1 MSLYSTAVKKPVS
14 TIMIFIG
21 VVIFGIYSY
30 LQLPVDFFPKIDPPI
45 ISVFTFYNG
54 ANASDVEQNIT
65 RKLEDSFGS
74 LTGLKKITSKS
85 KDNIS
90 VISLEFE
97 WGANLD
103 EATNEVRNAVGMA
116 ERNLPEGVET
126 PTIFKIST
134 SMVPVIMF
142 SVTSTES
149 YTGINDILD
158 KKLIQPL
165 NRIDGVGNI
174 IQVGA
179 PVRAV
184 MVNVDPRKLDAYNLS
199 VEQVSGILAA
209 NNLNLPSGSLEMGKA
224 DLPLRL
230 QGEFANSD
238 VIRNVI
244 ISNANGKT
252 VYLKDIATVSDT
264 LKDVKTYERANGGK
278 NVRIMIQK
286 QSDAN
291 TVTVAGKIKDKLE
304 SIKKTLPPDIKVEI
318 LMDSSTNTISAINN
332 LSETL
337 IYALIFV
344 VFVVIIFLGRAR
356 PTFIISL
363 SIPISLIVGF
373 VYMYL
378 SGGTIN
384 IITLSSLSIAIGL
397 VVDDSIVVL
406 ENITKK
412 LERGGYARESAIYGT
427 SEVSLAV
434 IASTLTIVAVF
445 LPLTML
451 GGITG
456 ILFRPLGWVVT
467 ISVVTSVIVSL
478 TLVPM
483 LSSKMLTA
491 KIPSKNSVG
500 GKIYHFSQNLLDG
513 MDKFFEKILTWA
525 VSHRWLVIG
534 IGTIVFAASMFLVKV
549 IGTEFMPASDNDRI
563 SAQVKLAQGTKLEET
578 VKTAHY
584 LDSVFR
590 AKYKEIEIVSTS
602 AGVGDENSLS
612 AIFSETGNYIVN
624 YTFKMVPMRNRDRD
638 IFQIANEMRKDIEK
652 LPEVEKFYV
661 DPGSSRSSSAMGMGG
676 GNNLE
681 VKVYGNNFDETNIVS
696 EKISLALKG
705 IKGTKDILISRDRE
719 KTELQLVL
727 DNEKMTSFGLNT
739 AMVATAIRNR
749 INGVTAT
756 KYKEEGDEYDVIVR
770 YDEKFRQSTEDIAN
784 ISIMTPQGK
793 IIKLNE
799 ITELKRF
806 YSPPNIERENKV
818 RVVTV
823 SSALSGTDIGTVK
836 AALETEIAKMDI
848 PSDVSIDYGGSAENM
863 KDSFKS
869 LIMLILL
876 SLVLVYIVMASQFE
890 SLTEPFIIMFS
901 IPFAFTGVFASL
913 YIFHATINVISLIGA
928 VMLIGIVVKNGII
941 LVDYTNLLVDRGFT
955 LRQAVISAGRSR
967 LRPVLMTSLTMI
979 LAMIPMITTTG
990 SGSEMWKPMAIAI
1003 FGGLT
1008 FSTLVTL
1015 VLIPTIYTIF
1025 GVGKMKRARRTSEKL
1040 QNSKLIK

>member
-1 MSLYSTAVKKPVS
+1 MSIYSTAVKKPVS

-21 VVIFGIYSY
+21 VVIFGIFSY
-30 LQLPVDFFPKIDPPI
+30 LQLPVDYFPKIDPPI

-65 RKLEDSFGS
+65 RKLEDNFGS
-74 LTGLKKITSKS
+74 LTGLKKISSKS

-97 WGANLD
+97 WGSNLD

-116 ERNLPEGVET
+116 ERNLPDGVES

-149 YTGINDILD
+149 YSGIYDILD
-158 KKLIQPL
+158 KKLMQPL

-174 IQVGA
+174 IQIGA
-179 PVRAV
+179 PKRAV
-184 MVNVDPRKLDAYNLS
+184 MVDVDPRKLDAYNLT
-199 VEQVSGILAA
+199 VEQIAGVLAA
-209 NNLNLPSGSLEMGKA
+209 NNLNLPSGNLEMGKS

-230 QGEFANSD
+230 QGEFENS
-238 VIRNVI
+238 NI
-244 ISNANGKT
+244 IKNIIVSNSNGKT
-252 VYLKDIATVSDT
+252 VYLRDIATVRDS
-264 LKDVKTYERANGGK
+264 LKDIKTYERANGGE
-278 NVRIMIQK
+278 NVRVMVQK

-291 TVTVAGKIKDKLE
+291 TVTVAKDIKEKLE
-304 SIKKTLPPDIKVEI
+304 QIKKTLPPDVKVEI
-318 LMDSSTNTISAINN
+318 LMDSSTNTISSINN

-344 VFVVIIFLGRAR
+344 VLVVIIFLGRAR

-412 LERGGYARESAIYGT
+412 LEKGGFARESAIYGT

-434 IASTLTIVAVF
+434 IASTLTIIAVF

-467 ISVVTSVIVSL
+467 IAVATSVVVSL

-483 LSSKMLTA
+483 LSSKMLNASAPDKT
-491 KIPSKNSVG
+491 SVG
-500 GKIYHFSQNLLDG
+500 GKIYWFSQDLLEK
-513 MDKFFEKILTWA
+513 MDKFFEKILLWA
-525 VSHRWLVIG
+525 VGHRWLVVG
-534 IGTIVFAASMFLVKV
+534 IASVVFIASMFLVRV

-578 VKTAHY
+578 VKTAQY
-584 LDSVFR
+584 LDSIFR
-590 AKYKEIEIVSTS
+590 NNYPEIEIVSTS
-602 AGVGDENSLS
+602 AGVGDESSLA
-612 AIFSETGNYIVN
+612 AIFTETGNYIIN
-624 YTFKMVPMRNRDRD
+624 YTFKMKPMKERDKD
-638 IFQIANEMRKDIEK
+638 IFQVANEMRDDIEK
-652 LPEVEKFYV
+652 IPEIEKYYV
-661 DPGSSRSSSAMGMGG
+661 DPGSSRASASLGMGG
-676 GNNLE
+676 GSNLE
-681 VKVYGNNFDETNIVS
+681 VKVFGNDFDETNVIS
-696 EKISLALKG
+696 EKIALALKG
-705 IKGTKDILISRDRE
+705 IKGTKDVLISRDKE

-739 AMVATAIRNR
+739 ATVATAIRNR
-749 INGVTAT
+749 ITGVTAT
-756 KYKEEGDEYDVIVR
+756 KYKEDGNEYDVIVR
-770 YDEKFRQSTEDIAN
+770 YDEKFRQSTEDIEN
-784 ISIMTPQGK
+784 ISVMTPQGK
-793 IIKLNE
+793 MVKLSE
-799 ITELKRF
+799 ITQLKRF

-823 SSALSGTDIGTVK
+823 SSALSGTDIGTVVASIK
-836 AALETEIAKMDI
+836 GEIAKMDI
-848 PSDVSIDYGGSAENM
+848 PNDVSIDFGGSAENM
-863 KDSFKS
+863 QDSFND

-876 SLVLVYIVMASQFE
+876 SLILVYIVMASQFE
-890 SLTEPFIIMFS
+890 SLSEPFIIMFS

-913 YIFHATINVISLIGA
+913 YIFGATINVISLIGA

-941 LVDYTNLLVDRGFT
+941 LVDYTNLLVDRGYS
-955 LRQAVISAGRSR
+955 LKEAVVSAGRSR

-979 LAMIPMITTTG
+979 LAMIPMIVTSG

-1025 GVGKMKRARRTSEKL
+1025 GVGKMKREKKAL
-1040 QNSKLIK
+1040 LKNSN

>member
-45 ISVFTFYNG
+45 ISVFTYYNG

-90 VISLEFE
+90 VVTLEFE

-116 ERNLPEGVET
+116 ERNLPDGVET

-149 YTGINDILD
+149 YAGINDILD

-174 IQVGA
+174 MQMGA

-184 MVNVDPRKLDAYNLS
+184 MVDVDPRKLDAYNLT
-199 VEQVSGILAA
+199 VEQIAGVLAA
-209 NNLNLPSGSLEMGKA
+209 NNLNLPSGSLEMGKS
-224 DLPLRL
+224 DMPLRL
-230 QGEFANSD
+230 QGEFANS
-238 VIRNVI
+238 NI
-244 ISNANGKT
+244 ISDIIVSNVNGKT
-252 VYLKDIATVSDT
+252 VYLRDIATVRDG

-278 NVRIMIQK
+278 NVRVMIQK

-291 TVTVAGKIKDKLE
+291 TVTVAQKIKEKLE
-304 SIKKTLPPDIKVEI
+304 VIKQTLPPDIKVDI
-318 LMDSSTNTISAINN
+318 LMDSSTNTISSINN

-344 VFVVIIFLGRAR
+344 VLVVIIFLGRAR

-412 LERGGYARESAIYGT
+412 LERGGFARESAIYGT

-434 IASTLTIVAVF
+434 IASTLTIIAVF

-467 ISVVTSVIVSL
+467 IAVATSVVVSL

-483 LSSKMLTA
+483 LSSKILDGKT
-491 KIPSKNSVG
+491 PGKNSVG
-500 GKIYHFSQNLLDG
+500 GRIYWFSQNLLDKI
-513 MDKFFEKILTWA
+513 DRFFEKILTWA
-525 VSHRWLVIG
+525 VGHRWSVIG
-534 IGTIVFAASMFLVKV
+534 IATVVFVTSMLLVKV

-563 SAQVKLAQGTKLEET
+563 SAQVKLAQGTKLDET
-578 VKTAHY
+578 VKTAQY
-584 LDSVFR
+584 LDSVFMT
-590 AKYKEIEIVSTS
+590 KYPEIEIVSTS
-602 AGVGDENSLS
+602 AGVGDGSSLA
-612 AIFSETGNYIVN
+612 AIFTETGNYIIN
-624 YTFKMVPMRNRDRD
+624 YTFKMKPLKERDKD
-638 IFQIANEMRKDIEK
+638 IFQIANEMRADIEK
-652 LPEVEKFYV
+652 LPEIEKYYV
-661 DPGSSRSSSAMGMGG
+661 DPGSSRASSAMGMGG
-676 GNNLE
+676 GSNLE
-681 VKVYGNNFDETNIVS
+681 VKVFGNDFDETNVIS
-696 EKISLALKG
+696 EKIAAALKN
-705 IKGTKDILISRDRE
+705 IKGTKDILISRDKE

-739 AMVATAIRNR
+739 ATVATAVRNR

-756 KYKEEGDEYDVIVR
+756 KYKEDGNEYDVIVR
-770 YDEKFRQSTEDIAN
+770 YDEQFRQSTEDIEN

-793 IIKLNE
+793 MVKMSE
-799 ITELKRF
+799 ITSLKRF

-823 SSALSGTDIGTVK
+823 SSALSGNDIGSVK
-836 AALETEIAKMDI
+836 AALETEIAKMDL
-848 PSDVSIDYGGSAENM
+848 PNDVSVDFGGSAENM
-863 KDSFKS
+863 QDSFKS

-876 SLVLVYIVMASQFE
+876 SLILVYIVMASQFE
-890 SLTEPFIIMFS
+890 SLSEPFIIMFS

-913 YIFHATINVISLIGA
+913 YLFNATINVISLIGA

-941 LVDYTNLLVDRGFT
+941 LVDYTNLLVDRGYS
-955 LRQAVISAGRSR
+955 LKEAVVSAGRSR

-979 LAMIPMITTTG
+979 LAMIPMIVTSG

-1025 GVGKMKRARRTSEKL
+1025 GVGKMKRAQKQLAKL
-1040 QNSKLIK
+1040 QNN

>member
-1 MSLYSTAVKKPVS
+1 MSIYSSAVKKPVS
-14 TIMIFIG
+14 TIMIFLG

-65 RKLEDSFGS
+65 RKLEDGFGS
-74 LTGLKKITSKS
+74 LTSLKKISSKS

-90 VISLEFE
+90 VITLEFE

-103 EATNEVRNAVGMA
+103 EATNEVRNAVGLA
-116 ERNLPEGVET
+116 ERNLPDGVET
-126 PTIFKIST
+126 PTIFKVST
-134 SMVPVIMF
+134 SMMPVIMF
-142 SVTSTES
+142 TVTSAES
-149 YTGINDILD
+149 YSGIKDILD
-158 KKLIQPL
+158 TKLIQPL
-165 NRIDGVGNI
+165 NRIEGVGNI
-174 IQVGA
+174 IQIGS

-184 MVNVDPRKLDAYNLS
+184 MVDVDPRKLDGYNLT
-199 VEQVSGILAA
+199 VEQLGAILAA
-209 NNLNLPSGSLEMGKA
+209 NNLNLPSGSLEMGKS

-230 QGEFANSD
+230 QGEFASSD
-238 VIRNVI
+238 QVKDIIVTNV
-244 ISNANGKT
+244 NGKT
-252 VYLKDIATVSDT
+252 VYLRDIATVNDG
-264 LKDVKTYERANGGK
+264 LKDIKTYERANGGK

-291 TVTVAGKIKDKLE
+291 TVTVANKIKAKLLDIE
-304 SIKKTLPPDIKVEI
+304 KNLPPDVKVEI
-318 LMDSSTNTISAINN
+318 LMDSSVNTMDSINN

-344 VFVVIIFLGRAR
+344 VIVVFFFLGRWRA
-356 PTFIISL
+356 TFIISL

-373 VYMYL
+373 IYMYL

-384 IITLSSLSIAIGL
+384 IITLSSLSIAIGM

-412 LERGGYARESAIYGT
+412 LEKGGFARESAIYGT

-434 IASTLTIVAVF
+434 IASTLTIIAVF

-467 ISVVTSVIVSL
+467 ISVAMSVIVSL

-483 LSSKMLTA
+483 LASRILK
-491 KIPSKNSVG
+491 SKNPERKTISG
-500 GKIYHFSQNLLDG
+500 RIYWFSQRFLG
-513 MDKFFEKILTWA
+513 KMDSGFEKILTWA
-525 VSHRWLVIG
+525 VGHRWTVVMI
-534 IGTIVFAASMFLVKV
+534 AFLVFISSMTLVKFL
-549 IGTEFMPASDNDRI
+549 GTEFMPASDNDRI
-563 SAQVKLAQGTKLEET
+563 SAQVKLAQGTKLSET
-578 VKTAHY
+578 AITARY
-584 LDSVFR
+584 LDSIFMTR
-590 AKYKEIEIVSTS
+590 YPEIEIVSTS
-602 AGVGDENSLS
+602 AGTGDENSLS
-612 AIFSETGNYIVN
+612 AIFSETGNYIIN
-624 YTFKMVPMRNRDRD
+624 YTFKMKPRKERTRD
-638 IFQIANEMRKDIEK
+638 IFQVANEMRLDIEA
-652 LPEVEKFYV
+652 LPEVEKYYV
-661 DPGSSRSSSAMGMGG
+661 DPGSTRASSAMGMGG

-681 VKVYGNNFDETNIVS
+681 TKVYGNNFDETNVIS
-696 EKISLALKG
+696 EKIAQALKG
-705 IKGTKDILISRDRE
+705 IEGTKDILISRDKE

-727 DNEKMTSFGLNT
+727 DNEKMTSFGLTT
-739 AMVATAIRNR
+739 AQVAMAIRNR
-749 INGVTAT
+749 ITGLTAT
-756 KYKEEGDEYDVIVR
+756 KYKEEGNEYDVIVR
-770 YDEKFRQSTEDIAN
+770 YAEKFRQSTEDIAN
-784 ISIMTPQGK
+784 ISIATPMGK
-793 IIKLNE
+793 MIKLSE

-836 AALETEIAKMDI
+836 AALEKEIAKMDL
-848 PSDVSIDYGGSAENM
+848 PSDVTIEFGGSAENM

-869 LIMLILL
+869 LMLLLLL
-876 SLVLVYIVMASQFE
+876 SLILVYIVMASQFE
-890 SLTEPFIIMFS
+890 SLSEPFIIMFS
-901 IPFAFTGVFASL
+901 IPFAFTGVFLAL
-913 YIFHATINVISLIGA
+913 YIFHSTINVISLIGA
-928 VMLIGIVVKNGII
+928 VMLIGIVVKNGIL
-941 LVDYTNLLVDRGFT
+941 LVDYTNLLVNRDYT
-955 LRQAVISAGRSR
+955 LKHAVVAAGRSR

-979 LAMIPMITTTG
+979 LAMIPMIATSG

-1015 VLIPTIYTIF
+1015 ILIPTVYTIF
-1025 GVGKMKRARRTSEKL
+1025 GVGKMKRARKAEV
-1040 QNSKLIK
+1040 NSTK